1 MKIRELTQKAENLI
15 EQGENAKQKQ
25 VHYQQQANS
34 ARAQVMSAYARLE
47 AAASET
53 DEEGN
58 PTGDVSR
65 ARAEVYAAQALL
77 ESAEQGL
84 AEANQQLEGIGRRK
98 MDAVHEI
105 ERYEAVEEGNM
116 SKLAEL
122 QRRRFG
128 VNANAFMADLAARMN
143 SGEQARQQLLR
154 SMGMSAPG
162 KTYSAGGVVGSAAQ
176 GSGGNGYVASEET
189 SETGLKCFFGSLL
202 GMRKK
207 RDFTSRQ
214 FGSFEIGSH
223 GFVKGNN
230 FERYLN
236 DWEGHDPN
244 QFKTNMF
251 DSPEIRTIDPRDIEG
266 IRLSD
271 NDIADPSLFWG
282 QHLTGGSEESFKE
295 IAALIPEVQAQLA
308 AGRSLSDLI
317 EDPRLGRCA
326 SIYFDPSNMP
336 EVIECDGYYEFQS
349 NGRHRILAAREMGY
363 DMPVKVI
370 GTRKRITADGILSE
384 NMEKVSTGIV
394 HNTEANAKRN
404 SVIASTVTAYGFS
417 AKADFGNLD
426 SRTSKDVFV
435 AVAETKQMFP
445 ELNMQFVGSAQARNK
460 AIEKDLRE
468 EYLSAYRRHYPGA
481 SDAELM
487 PFVNQQVSEDMSYL
501 QIENGTI
508 AQSLYVPNTDSTT
521 EDVIAR
527 YNGISINESYGS
539 SYEHFKQVKQA
550 DVDAGWKP
558 INCNTPKATI
568 DHELGHQV
576 AKLVEAHNDPD
587 IQELYNR
594 FSNVDAQNQSKV
606 LSGYAATNIH
616 EFIAE
621 SWSEYRNN
629 PECREC
635 AKFVATRMIELYEA
649 KNPDKKK
656 VLRRGC

>member
-1 MKIRELTQKAENLI
+1 MKIRELTKKAENLI
-15 EQGENAKQKQ
+15 EQGENAKQRQ
-25 VHYQQQANS
+25 VHYQQQANL
-34 ARAQVMSAYARLE
+34 ARAQVMSAYAKLE

-58 PTGDVSR
+58 PSGDVSS
-65 ARAEVYAAQALL
+65 ARAEVYAAQVLL
-77 ESAEQGL
+77 ETAESGL

-105 ERYEAVEEGNM
+105 ERYQAVEESNM

-122 QRRRFG
+122 QRKRFG
-128 VNANAFMADLAARMN
+128 TNANAFMADIAARMN
-143 SGEQARQQLLR
+143 SGEQARQQLLH
-154 SMGMSAPG
+154 SMGLSAAG
-162 KTYSAGGVVGSAAQ
+162 KTYSASGAV
-176 GSGGNGYVASEET
+176 GSGGNGPGGNGYVT
-189 SETGLKCFFGSLL
+189 SETTCETGIKSFFSSLL
-202 GMRKK
+202 GLRKK
-207 RDFTSRQ
+207 RKFATRQ
-214 FGSFEIGSH
+214 FGSFEIGPH
-223 GFVKGNN
+223 GFVNGNH
-230 FERYLN
+230 FENYLN

-251 DSPEIRTIDPRDIEG
+251 ETPGIRTIDPGDIEG

-271 NDIADPSLFWG
+271 NDLADPSLFWG
-282 QHLTGGSEESFKE
+282 QHLTDGTEESFKE

-308 AGRSLSDLI
+308 GGRSLDDLI
-317 EDPRLGRCA
+317 EDPRLGKCA
-326 SIYFDPSNMP
+326 SIYFDPSNIP

-370 GTRKRITADGILSE
+370 GSRKRITADGILNE
-384 NMEKVSTGIV
+384 NMEKASTSVV

-426 SRTSKDVFV
+426 SRTSKDVFF

-460 AIEKDLRE
+460 AIENDLRE
-468 EYLSAYRRHYPGA
+468 EYLFAYRRHYPGA
-481 SDAELM
+481 SDAELL

-501 QIENGTI
+501 RIENGTI
-508 AQSLYVPNTDSTT
+508 AQSLYVPDTNSTT

-539 SYEHFKQVKQA
+539 NYEYFKQVKQS
-550 DVDAGWKP
+550 DVDTGWKP
-558 INCNTPKATI
+558 MNCNTPKATV

-576 AKLVEAHNDPD
+576 AKLVDAHNDPD
-587 IQELYNR
+587 IQELYGR
-594 FSNVDAQNQSKV
+594 FLQIDAKNQSKV
-606 LSGYAATNIH
+606 LSGYAVTNIH

-629 PECREC
+629 PECRDC

-649 KNPDKKK
+649 KNPEKKK
-656 VLRRGC
+656 VLRRCC

>member
-1 MKIRELTQKAENLI
+1 MKIRELTNKAENLI
-15 EQGENAKQKQ
+15 EQGENAKQRQ

-34 ARAQVMSAYARLE
+34 ARAQVVSAYARLE

-58 PTGDVSR
+58 PTGDVSG

-122 QRRRFG
+122 QRKRFG
-128 VNANAFMADLAARMN
+128 ANANAFMADLAARMN

-162 KTYSAGGVVGSAAQ
+162 KSYSAGGVAGGVAHGN
-176 GSGGNGYVASEET
+176 GGNGYVASEET
-189 SETGLKCFFGSLL
+189 SETGIRGFFGSLL

-207 RDFTSRQ
+207 RDFAPRQ

-251 DSPEIRTIDPRDIEG
+251 ESPEIRTIDPRDIEG

-271 NDIADPSLFWG
+271 NDISDPSLFWG

-295 IAALIPEVQAQLA
+295 IAALIPEVQAQLD
-308 AGRSLSDLI
+308 AGRSLNDLI

-349 NGRHRILAAREMGY
+349 NGRHRILAASEMGY

-384 NMEKVSTGIV
+384 NMEKASTSTV

-460 AIEKDLRE
+460 AIETDLRE

-508 AQSLYVPNTDSTT
+508 AQSLYVPNTNSTT

-558 INCNTPKATI
+558 VNCNTPKATV

-587 IQELYNR
+587 IQELFNR
-594 FSNVDAQNQSKV
+594 FSNVDVKNQSKV

-629 PECREC
+629 PECRDC

>member
-1 MKIRELTQKAENLI
+1 MKIRELTNKAENLI
-15 EQGENAKQKQ
+15 EQGENAKQRQ

-58 PTGDVSR
+58 PTGDVSG

-122 QRRRFG
+122 QKKRFG
-128 VNANAFMADLAARMN
+128 ANANAFMADLAARMN

-162 KTYSAGGVVGSAAQ
+162 KTYSAGGATGSVAH

-189 SETGLKCFFGSLL
+189 IETGIKGFFGSLL
-202 GMRKK
+202 GMRKR
-207 RDFTSRQ
+207 RDLTPRQ

-244 QFKTNMF
+244 LFKTNMF
-251 DSPEIRTIDPRDIEG
+251 DSPEICTIDPRDIEG

-295 IAALIPEVQAQLA
+295 IAAFIPEVQAQLA

-384 NMEKVSTGIV
+384 NMEKASTSIV
-394 HNTEANAKRN
+394 HNTKANAKRN

-460 AIEKDLRE
+460 AIETDLRE

-487 PFVNQQVSEDMSYL
+487 PFVNQQVSEDMTYL

-508 AQSLYVPNTDSTT
+508 AQSLYVPNTNSTT

-558 INCNTPKATI
+558 VNCNTPKATV

-587 IQELYNR
+587 IQELFNR
-594 FSNVDAQNQSKV
+594 FSKVDAQNQSKV

-629 PECREC
+629 PECRDC
-635 AKFVATRMIELYEA
+635 AKYVATRMIELYEA

>member
-1 MKIRELTQKAENLI
+1 MKIRELTNKAENLI
-15 EQGENAKQKQ
+15 EQGENAKQRQ

-58 PTGDVSR
+58 PTGDVSG

-122 QRRRFG
+122 QRKRFG
-128 VNANAFMADLAARMN
+128 ANANAFMADLAARMN

-162 KTYSAGGVVGSAAQ
+162 KTYSAGGATGSVAH

-189 SETGLKCFFGSLL
+189 SETGIKGFFGSLL
-202 GMRKK
+202 GMRK
-207 RDFTSRQ
+207 RRELTPRQ

-244 QFKTNMF
+244 LFKTNMF

-271 NDIADPSLFWG
+271 NDIVDPSLFWG

-295 IAALIPEVQAQLA
+295 IAAFIPEVQAQLA

-384 NMEKVSTGIV
+384 NMEKASTSIV

-460 AIEKDLRE
+460 AIETDLRE

-501 QIENGTI
+501 KIENGTI
-508 AQSLYVPNTDSTT
+508 AQSLYVPNTNSTT

-558 INCNTPKATI
+558 VNCNTPKATV

-587 IQELYNR
+587 IQELFNR

-635 AKFVATRMIELYEA
+635 AKYVATRMIELYEA

>member
-1 MKIRELTQKAENLI
+1 MKIRELTNKAENLI
-15 EQGENAKQKQ
+15 EQGENAKQRQ

-58 PTGDVSR
+58 PTGDVSG

-122 QRRRFG
+122 QRKRFG
-128 VNANAFMADLAARMN
+128 ANANAFMADLAARMN

-162 KTYSAGGVVGSAAQ
+162 KTYSAGGATGSFAH

-189 SETGLKCFFGSLL
+189 IETGIKGFFGSLL
-202 GMRKK
+202 GMRKR
-207 RDFTSRQ
+207 RDLTPRQ

-244 QFKTNMF
+244 LFKTNMF

-295 IAALIPEVQAQLA
+295 IAAFIPEVQAQLA

-384 NMEKVSTGIV
+384 NMEKASTSIV

-460 AIEKDLRE
+460 AIETDLRE

-508 AQSLYVPNTDSTT
+508 AQSLYVPNTNSTT

-558 INCNTPKATI
+558 VNCNTPKATV

-587 IQELYNR
+587 IQELFHR

-629 PECREC
+629 PECRDC
-635 AKFVATRMIELYEA
+635 AKYVATRMIELYEA

>member
-15 EQGENAKQKQ
+15 EQGENAKQRQ
-25 VHYQQQANS
+25 IHYQQQANS

-58 PTGDVSR
+58 PIGDVSG

-77 ESAEQGL
+77 ESAEVNL
-84 AEANQQLEGIGRRK
+84 AEANQQLEIVGRRK
-98 MDAVHEI
+98 LDAVHEI
-105 ERYEAVEEGNM
+105 ERYENVEEGNM

-122 QRRRFG
+122 QKKRFG
-128 VNANAFMADLAARMN
+128 ANANAFMADLAARMN
-143 SGEQARQQLLR
+143 SGEQARQQLLH
-154 SMGMSAPG
+154 SMGMSAPA
-162 KTYSAGGVVGSAAQ
+162 KSYSAGSAVGV
-176 GSGGNGYVASEET
+176 GNGSLGNSSFASAEKANE
-189 SETGLKCFFGSLL
+189 SGVKSFFGSLL

-207 RDFTSRQ
+207 REFTYRQ
-214 FGSFEIGSH
+214 FGTFEIGSH

-230 FERYLN
+230 FEGYLN
-236 DWEGHDPN
+236 DWEGHDPT
-244 QFKTNMF
+244 QFRTNMF
-251 DSPEIRTIDPRDIEG
+251 DAPELRTINPSDIEG
-266 IRLSD
+266 ISLGD
-271 NDIADPSLFWG
+271 NDIADPAIFWS
-282 QHLTGGSEESFKE
+282 QHMTGGTENSFKE
-295 IAALIPEVQAQLA
+295 IAALIPEVQKELSM
-308 AGRSLSDLI
+308 GRSLDDLI
-317 EDPRLGRCA
+317 EDPRLGKCA
-326 SIYFDPSNMP
+326 SLYFDPANMP

-370 GTRKRITADGILSE
+370 GTRNRITADGILNE
-384 NMEKVSTGIV
+384 NMGKASVSTI
-394 HNTEANAKRN
+394 HNTEVNAKKN
-404 SVIASTVTAYGFS
+404 SVIASTAPAYGFS
-417 AKADFGNLD
+417 ARADFGNLD

-445 ELNMQFVGSAQARNK
+445 ELNMQFIGSAQARNQ
-460 AIEKDLRE
+460 AIENDLRK

-481 SDAELM
+481 SDAELL

-501 QIENGTI
+501 HIENGTI
-508 AQSLYVPNTDSTT
+508 AQSLYVPNTSSMT
-521 EDVIAR
+521 EDIIAR

-539 SYEHFKQVKQA
+539 SYEHFKRVKQS

-558 INCNTPKATI
+558 INCNTPKATV

-576 AKLVEAHNDPD
+576 AKLVDAHNDPD
-587 IQELYNR
+587 INELFGR
-594 FSNVDAQNQSKV
+594 FSQIDAQNQSKV

-629 PECREC
+629 PKCRDC

-649 KNPDKKK
+649 KNPKKKK

>member
-1 MKIRELTQKAENLI
+1 MKIRELTNKAENLI
-15 EQGENAKQKQ
+15 EQGENAKQRQ

-47 AAASET
+47 AAVSET

-58 PTGDVSR
+58 PSGDVSG
-65 ARAEVYAAQALL
+65 ARAEAYAAQALL

-98 MDAVHEI
+98 MVAVHEI

-122 QRRRFG
+122 QRKRFG
-128 VNANAFMADLAARMN
+128 ANANAFMADLAARMN

-162 KTYSAGGVVGSAAQ
+162 KTYSAGGAVSGVAQ
-176 GSGGNGYVASEET
+176 DSGGNGYVASEST
-189 SETGLKCFFGSLL
+189 SETGIKGFFGSLL

-214 FGSFEIGSH
+214 FGPFEIGSH

-230 FERYLN
+230 FESYLN

-251 DSPEIRTIDPRDIEG
+251 DSPEIRTIDPSDIEG
-266 IRLSD
+266 IHLSD
-271 NDIADPSLFWG
+271 NDIADSSLFWG
-282 QHLTGGSEESFKE
+282 QHLTGGTEESFKK
-295 IAALIPEVQAQLA
+295 IAALIPEVQSQLA

-317 EDPRLGRCA
+317 EDPRLGQCA
-326 SIYFDPSNMP
+326 SIYFAPSNMP

-384 NMEKVSTGIV
+384 NMEKASTSIV

-426 SRTSKDVFV
+426 SRTSKDVFA

-460 AIEKDLRE
+460 AIETDLRE
-468 EYLSAYRRHYPGA
+468 KYLSAYRRHYPGA

-487 PFVNQQVSEDMSYL
+487 PFVNQQVTEDMSYL

-508 AQSLYVPNTDSTT
+508 AQSLYVPNTNSTT

-558 INCNTPKATI
+558 INCNTPKATV
-568 DHELGHQV
+568 DHELGHQI

-629 PECREC
+629 SECRDC

-649 KNPDKKK
+649 KNPEKKK